1 MPRPRPALRGGG
13 QHSINQPERN
23 WYNSRLELRRFEY
36 GHMSNAEKR
45 CYAKGTRKAL
55 PNERRPNGTLLPF
68 YSPTITFLNSGSTR
82 AAKVL
87 LGLTLRPHP

>member
-1 MPRPRPALRGGG
+1 MITTVGITV
-13 QHSINQPERN
+13 S
-23 WYNSRLELRRFEY
+23 ELQARASSTDNVEC
-36 GHMSNAEKR
+36 GKTT